1 MSYGD
6 PNLIRAGLAPVVEP
20 LATFTAAELEHMR
33 FSPPRWIVPGFIPD
47 GLSMLAGK
55 PKLGKSWLMLDVAVA
70 VARGG
75 AVLDRKCIQG
85 DVLYLALEDNQRRIQ
100 DRLRRV
106 TTGGEWPARL
116 MLATSLPKL
125 AEGGI
130 EALRG
135 WIEAAPDPRLIIVDV
150 FTKVRAVRG
159 MRDSLYDADYQAVV
173 PLKELADET
182 GVAIVVVH
190 HQRKQNSDEDPL
202 DTISGS
208 TGLTGAMDTV
218 LVLDRGAEGATL
230 YVRGRDIEE
239 VECAIQFD
247 RRTCRW
253 SNLGD
258 AGEARMSAERRRIV
272 EALRETGEP
281 MSLAR
286 IVETTGLSY
295 ASAGQLVHRMAKAG
309 ELAKARRGLY
319 ALPEE
324 AGQMGQEVKTP
335 EQALEEETA

>member
-20 LATFTAAELEHMR
+20 LATVTAAELEHMR
-33 FSPPRWIVPGFIPD
+33 FTPPRWIVPGFIPD

-106 TTGGEWPARL
+106 TTGGEWPRRL
-116 MLATSLPKL
+116 ELSTSLPRL

-135 WIEAAPDPRLIIVDV
+135 WIGRAADPRLIVVDV
-150 FTKVRAVRG
+150 FTKVKTIRG
-159 MRDSLYDADYQAVV
+159 PRDGLYDADYQAVV

-182 GVAIVVVH
+182 GVAVVVVH
-190 HQRKQNSDEDPL
+190 HQRKQGSDEDPL

-208 TGLTGAMDTV
+208 TGLTGAMDTI
-218 LVLDRGAEGATL
+218 LVLDRGSEGTTL
-230 YVRGRDIEE
+230 YARGRDIEE
-239 VECAIQFD
+239 VECAVQFD

-258 AGEARMSAERRRIV
+258 AGEVRMSDERKRVV
-272 EALRETGEP
+272 EVLKEAGEP

-286 IVETTGLSY
+286 IVEATGLAY
-295 ASAGQLVHRMAKAG
+295 ANAGSLLHRMAKAG
-309 ELAKARRGLY
+309 ELLKARRGSY
-319 ALPEE
+319 ALPGDPCKV
-324 AGQMGQEVKTP
+324 GQDAKM
-335 EQALEEETA
+335 EEEDILAS